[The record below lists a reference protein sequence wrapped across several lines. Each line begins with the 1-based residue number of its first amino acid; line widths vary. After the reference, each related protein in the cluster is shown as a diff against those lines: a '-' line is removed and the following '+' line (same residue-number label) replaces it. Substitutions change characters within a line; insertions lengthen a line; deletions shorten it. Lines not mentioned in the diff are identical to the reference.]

1 MRLKSVVM
9 LGLAAAVFTGCD
21 DDEIT
26 SVVRPPLA
34 GVRFVNGITEG
45 WAVDIRAVNQIEWTP
60 VANNLAYR
68 HTTTHQPTEAGKA
81 HLIRVFP
88 TSTVAEVTSVVMLE
102 ETITFQANTDV
113 TLLLTGST
121 AAGDVRFV
129 VIQDDISAPAEG
141 NIGVRLVNVSTSS
154 RDGYLVATPTTA
166 ISGAPTWSNVGPVS
180 ASSYVERAAGAV
192 AARITAAGSTA
203 SPVSAQGPTAPA
215 DPSPGVLLAAGVNTP
230 GTRFSVYYFPAVQAI
245 GESQGRPAVVA
256 TAASAI
262 WYVDRNPAETR

>member
-21 DDEIT
+21 DDEVT
-26 SVVRPPLA
+26 NVVRPPLA
-34 GVRFVNGITEG
+34 GVRIINGITEG
-45 WAVDIRAVNQIEWTP
+45 WAIDLRAVNQIEWTP

-68 HTTTHQPTEAGKA
+68 HSTTHQPTEAGKA
-81 HLIRVFP
+81 HVLRVFM

-102 ETITFQANTDV
+102 ETISFQANTDV
-113 TLLLTGST
+113 TLLITGST
-121 AAGDVRFV
+121 AAGTVRFEV
-129 VIQDDISAPAEG
+129 LQDDITAPSAN
-141 NIGVRLVNVSTSS
+141 NIGVRLVNVSGSA

-166 ISGAPTWSNVGPVS
+166 ISGSPTWSNVGPVS
-180 ASSYVERAAGAV
+180 ASPYVERAAGAA

-215 DPSPGVLLAAGVNTP
+215 DPSPGVLPAAGVNTP
-230 GTRFSVYYFPAVQAI
+230 GTRFSVYYFPAVEAI
-245 GESQGRPAVVA
+245 GASQGRPAVAA